1 MNAVDIDKNSFLEKL
16 QEVVAKHFGLETL
29 KLNLHSSWSQVAAD
43 SLDVIKL
50 VLVIETEFGIEI
62 PDEDI
67 GKLLSVYDLFEYL
80 KTRRG

>member
-1 MNAVDIDKNSFLEKL
+1 MNVVDIDKNSFLEKL

-80 KTRRG
+80 KTRG

>member
-80 KTRRG
+80 KTRG